1 MSLVPTVDAI
11 TTSIAAVTEGRV
23 ELDGLAVLG
32 ERAAIAGLRRNGH
45 RSCGGATRLLRSA
58 DAWVAVSLPRPE
70 DYELLPAWLGTLDVE
85 HSVAA
90 RESAELV
97 ATGAELGLAVARLGE
112 RSTSH
117 PAFVVHG
124 TVERLPCGATGS
136 VVVDLSSLWAG
147 PLAASILTTAGARV
161 IKVESWGRPDG
172 ARFGPERFFD
182 LLHSGQES
190 VAFDFTDR
198 TDLGTLTRLVRRA
211 DVVIE
216 ASRPRALAQLGI
228 DALETVARHATIW
241 LSITGHGRHPDTAG
255 RAAFGDDAAV
265 AGGLVGGSPEQRWFC
280 ADAVADPLAGL
291 VGAAVVLDR
300 LASGRGGLIDV
311 SMAGVAAWCARGG
324 STSEPWTGP
333 VAAPSAR
340 TPTGRSHPLG
350 ADTTS
355 VVADLVSA

>member
-11 TTSIAAVTEGRV
+11 TSSISVTTGGRV
-23 ELDGLAVLG
+23 DLDGLEVLG
-32 ERAAIAGLRRNGH
+32 ERAAIAGLRRGGR

-58 DAWVAVSLPRPE
+58 DGWVALSLPRPE
-70 DYELLPAWLGTLDVE
+70 DDELLPAWVGDLDVE
-85 HSVAA
+85 QAVAA

-97 ATGAELGLAVARLGE
+97 STGAELGLAVSRLGE
-112 RSTSH
+112 RGTSR

-124 TVERLPCGATGS
+124 TVERMPCGPDGS

-190 VAFDFTDR
+190 VALDFTDR
-198 TDLGTLTRLVRRA
+198 AEVDTLVRLVHHA

-216 ASRPRALAQLGI
+216 ASRPRALAQLGL
-228 DALETVARHATIW
+228 DASEIVARNGTIW
-241 LSITGHGRHPDTAG
+241 LSITGHGRHPDGAG

-265 AGGLVGGSPEQRWFC
+265 AGGLVAGSPEQPWFC

-291 VGAAVVLDR
+291 LGAAVVLDR

-311 SMAGVAAWCARGG
+311 SMAGVAAWGARGPR
-324 STSEPWTGP
+324 SAEPWTGM
-333 VAAPSAR
+333 VAAPNAR
-340 TPTGRSHPLG
+340 TPTGRSRPLG
-350 ADTTS
+350 ADTAS